1 MRQEIEKKESR
12 ETREITIQ
20 SQSGATI
27 NLRCEKDG
35 HAVRYIA
42 EIPKAEMTLRR
53 DYPWCWDK
61 EQGQK
66 ILVLGSHGS
75 QRQATTVSAAVESR
89 VNDFIADCKE
99 WQQAEK
105 EKLYQPLVDQ
115 LPERTFETTRND
127 EKARQLLKDAAEIK
141 DVKGPEMDGVNMQQ
155 SMRRQALRQEARKHC
170 DHTIEKQHYYGHTG
184 DARLKVERELTC
196 EKCGLSVHD
205 EVSEE
210 LSEKAMWR

>member
-1 MRQEIEKKESR
+1 MRQKIEKKER
-12 ETREITIQ
+12 QEKREITIQ

-27 NLRCEKDG
+27 NLRCDKDG
-35 HAVRYIA
+35 HAVRYIT
-42 EIPKAEMTLRR
+42 EIPKAEMTLHR

-89 VNDFIADCKE
+89 VNEFIADCKA

-127 EKARQLLKDAAEIK
+127 EKAQHLLKEAAEIK
-141 DVKGPEMDGVNMQQ
+141 DVKGPEMDGVNLHQ
-155 SMRRQALRQEARKHC
+155 SQRRQALRREAKKHC
-170 DHTIEKQHYYGHTG
+170 DHTIEEKIYYGHTG
-184 DARLKVERELTC
+184 DARRKVERELNC
-196 EKCGLSVHD
+196 EKCGMSVHD
-205 EVSEE
+205 EASEE
-210 LSEKAMWR
+210 LSEEAMWR